1 MLSAQNKPVMKW
13 ESLLRWS
20 DPSVFTVSWDKL
32 LCFSFQ
38 PRMTLPLLH
47 REVPSVYKNLDDSVK
62 STLYV
67 QSSKMLPLRFLHLR
81 VNGKF
86 ASFLWCKVIPVK
98 DSSLRVKWQAYFSC
112 GGVTKMK
119 FSIFLFF

>member
-20 DPSVFTVSWDKL
+20 DPSLSAGTKL

-62 STLYV
+62 STLYM

-81 VNGKF
+81 INGKF
-86 ASFLWCKVIPVK
+86 SSFLWYKVIPIK

-112 GGVTKMK
+112 GGVTEMK